1 MAVLPEF
8 AFAVRMESRRVIEK
22 KATPIHVVNLART
35 FVVWE
40 PKTLSVR
47 PPPKADPK
55 PSLRGRCMRT
65 TRIIKI
71 QTKTCRLMSMGKIID
86 I

>member
-22 KATPIHVVNLART
+22 KATPIHVVNFART
-35 FVVWE
+35 FVVCD

-65 TRIIKI
+65 TRIINT
-71 QTKTCRLMSMGKIID
+71 QTKTCRPMRMGKIID